1 MCILVGLLI
10 VYVDFNVNL
19 YYLFCMVCYY
29 GGVGLIV
36 EYLWFVGVMW
46 GLYFFR
52 DSD

>member
-1 MCILVGLLI
+1 M
-10 VYVDFNVNL
+10 
-19 YYLFCMVCYY
+19 CYY

-52 DSD
+52 DSDKIIDDLSLGLI